1 MERNMELDVEGKA
14 GPMAGLGKV
23 ERERRGSGRGS
34 WVGFVLE
41 RGETAAMGPR
51 GHGSSGQ

>member
-14 GPMAGLGKV
+14 GPMARLGKV
-23 ERERRGSGRGS
+23 ECERRGSGRGS

-41 RGETAAMGPR
+41 RGDTAAMGPR

>member
-1 MERNMELDVEGKA
+1 MELDVEGKA
-14 GPMAGLGKV
+14 GPKGLGKV
-23 ERERRGSGRGS
+23 ECERRGSGRGS